1 MTGAFSVKARASSS
15 TAKAIHAL
23 LAWSVRM
30 VDMVS
35 MVFQPIER
43 MTNFPLGL
51 NTMQTVLTM
60 QIYRVA
66 PLSPDELR
74 KVHEIKRT
82 FSAMITS

>member
-1 MTGAFSVKARASSS
+1 
-15 TAKAIHAL
+15 
-23 LAWSVRM
+23 
-30 VDMVS
+30 
-35 MVFQPIER
+35 